1 MKKNA
6 FTIIELLVV
15 LAIIAIIGALI
26 AGIVFGGTEGFSSVN
41 EKVIQLLEQE
51 GYSNIVIEGYVPF
64 AGSEDDFHKVG
75 FTAINSASNTVHGV
89 VTGDDFKGWT
99 IRRR

>member
-15 LAIIAIIGALI
+15 LAIIAIIIGII
-26 AGIVFGGTEGFSSVN
+26 ANIFNGGIGNSN

-51 GYSNIVIEGYVPF
+51 GYSNIVIEGYEPF
-64 AGSEDDFHKVG
+64 AGSNDDTHKIG
-75 FTAINSASNTVHGV
+75 FTAVNAAGNTIHGV
-89 VTGDDFKGWT
+89 VTGDNLKGWT
-99 IRRR
+99 IRRY

>member
-1 MKKNA
+1 MKKKA
-6 FTIIELLVV
+6 FTIIELLVAV
-15 LAIIAIIGALI
+15 AIIVIIIAIVASI
-26 AGIVFGGTEGFSSVN
+26 FNGGTGNNN

-51 GYSNIVIEGYVPF
+51 GYSNIVIEGYEPF
-64 AGSEDDFHKVG
+64 AGSDDDFNKIG
-75 FTAINSASNTVHGV
+75 FTAVNAAGNTVHGV

>member
-15 LAIIAIIGALI
+15 LAIIAIIVAIVASIFHG
-26 AGIVFGGTEGFSSVN
+26 GIGNSN

-51 GYSNIVIEGYVPF
+51 GYSNIVIEGYEPF
-64 AGSEDDFHKVG
+64 AGSNDDFYKVG
-75 FTAINSASNTVHGV
+75 FSAVNSAGNTVHGV

-99 IRRR
+99 IRRY